1 MGDDNTVMVH
11 IRRVRNKIEDNPDEP
26 KYIETVWGIGYRLGK
41 LK

>member
-26 KYIETVWGIGYRLGK
+26 KYIETVWGIGYRLGN